1 MSEYST
7 DKDLAWSMLERYLQ
21 TLGFDDVSAFRGD
34 VIELEASGNKQLI
47 FEVLERGLLISVIK
61 EVAAY
66 QLAEV
71 VKPAMAM
78 CHYREFLPVPICVGM
93 GKNDQLAFSCL
104 LSIGG
109 DFLEVINPAVDILL
123 SLHDKLDIA

>member
-1 MSEYST
+1 MTEYST
-7 DKDLAWSMLERYLQ
+7 DKNLTWSMLEGYLQ
-21 TLGFDDVSAFRGD
+21 TLGFDDVSQFRGE
-34 VIELEASGNKQLI
+34 VIELEVSGNKQLI
-47 FEVLERGLLISVIK
+47 FEVLERGLLVSVIK
-61 EVAAY
+61 GVAAY

-78 CHYREFLPVPICVGM
+78 CHYREFLPVPICVGL
-93 GKNDQLAFSCL
+93 GRNEQLAFSCL

-123 SLHDKLDIA
+123 SLHEKLGIA

>member
-1 MSEYST
+1 MTEFST
-7 DKDLAWSMLERYLQ
+7 DKNLTWSMLEQYLQ
-21 TLGFDDVSAFRGD
+21 TLGFEDVSAFRGE
-34 VIELEASGNKQLI
+34 VIELDVSGNKRLI

-71 VKPAMAM
+71 VKPAMAL
-78 CHYREFLPVPICVGM
+78 CHYREFLPVPICVGL
-93 GKNDQLAFSCL
+93 GRNEQLAFSCL

-123 SLHDKLDIA
+123 SMHDKLDIA